1 MKIDLQ
7 RLCHLAGVETQSR
20 RSYSAYKTLNEA
32 SYEDDGSVVG
42 ELVTVSLE
50 EDEHQSPMEAIEALE
65 EVEGVEEEMAPE
77 VAALDEM
84 IEIDEVM
91 LVQELRRAKRMMNES
106 KRRKEAIV
114 ENELRGIVESEIENV
129 LKQLNLSDGSWV
141 YGANKPKRSRQG
153 YTHQGSYLKG
163 IGFK

>member
-1 MKIDLQ
+1 
-7 RLCHLAGVETQSR
+7 
-20 RSYSAYKTLNEA
+20 
-32 SYEDDGSVVG
+32 
-42 ELVTVSLE
+42 
-50 EDEHQSPMEAIEALE
+50 
-65 EVEGVEEEMAPE
+65 
-77 VAALDEM
+77 
-84 IEIDEVM
+84 
-91 LVQELRRAKRMMNES
+91 MMNES